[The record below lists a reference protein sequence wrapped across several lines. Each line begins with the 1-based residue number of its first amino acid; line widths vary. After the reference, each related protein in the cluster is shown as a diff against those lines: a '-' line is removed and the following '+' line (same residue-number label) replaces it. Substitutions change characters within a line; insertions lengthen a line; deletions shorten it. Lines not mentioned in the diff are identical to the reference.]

1 QQYKTANTRSN
12 ILAILN
18 PINESLILFFAKQTL
33 MPAFMFLSQSGQR
46 VDARDYLKATNDP
59 ESTKF
64 GRDIL
69 QGF

>member
-1 QQYKTANTRSN
+1 
-12 ILAILN
+12 
-18 PINESLILFFAKQTL
+18 
-33 MPAFMFLSQSGQR
+33 MPEFMFLSKSGQR